1 MINGLD
7 HANYNQL
14 TGLYDLRATSISTDE
29 ISYEEIYTLNNI
41 NTNQTIQTQLN
52 NLQSAIANISSLS
65 ISGNTLSGVVLLPYL
80 EQYYYNK
87 QNIDDTNTNAYNTMI
102 DIFDNY
108 TTKSSFNSI
117 NTLLQNQIN
126 SISGNVKY
134 ITSTLQGGIRN
145 TVFNSNIKILNVNN
159 TTTNTYISNDP
170 NVTTYFRS
178 DVDML
183 GHC

>member
-1 MINGLD
+1 
-7 HANYNQL
+7 
-14 TGLYDLRATSISTDE
+14 
-29 ISYEEIYTLNNI
+29 
-41 NTNQTIQTQLN
+41 
-52 NLQSAIANISSLS
+52 
-65 ISGNTLSGVVLLPYL
+65 
-80 EQYYYNK
+80 
-87 QNIDDTNTNAYNTMI
+87 MI

-183 GHC
+183 SDLTIYGNMYYNKDFQIEANLNVTGDISNTQFNANILNIN

>member
-14 TGLYDLRATSISTDE
+14 TGLYDLRASSISTDE

-41 NTNQTIQTQLN
+41 NTNQTIQTQIN
-52 NLQSAIANISSLS
+52 NIQTTLSNMGSLT

-80 EQYYYNK
+80 EQYYYKK

-108 TTKSSFNSI
+108 YPNSFVDSTITTLSGRI
-117 NTLLQNQIN
+117 NT
-126 SISGNVKY
+126 ISGRLESAKANITLLDEGLVCIGQLIIISILLIIILHLYQVKY
-134 ITSTLQGGIRN
+134 I
-145 TVFNSNIKILNVNN
+145 
-159 TTTNTYISNDP
+159 
-170 NVTTYFRS
+170 
-178 DVDML
+178 
-183 GHC
+183 HCLWK

>member
-7 HANYNQL
+7 HANYNQW
-14 TGLYDLRATSISTDE
+14 TGLYDLRASSISTDE

-41 NTNQTIQTQLN
+41 NTNQTIQTQIN
-52 NLQSAIANISSLS
+52 NIQTALS
-65 ISGNTLSGVVLLPYL
+65 TISGVVLLPYL
-80 EQYYYNK
+80 QTYYYNK
-87 QNIDDTNTNAYNTMI
+87 QNIDDINTNAYNTMI

-134 ITSTLQGGIRN
+134 ITSTAQGGIRN
-145 TVFNSNIKILNVNN
+145 SVFNSNIKILNVNN

-170 NVTTYFRS
+170 NITTYFKL
-178 DVDML
+178 VL
-183 GHC
+183 K